1 MKNEK
6 DIPRSLITV
15 LVVLVVAIIIVGTL
29 TIVSEMT
36 NLNTAPTYKGQ
47 GSSSA
52 KVKFEVLEKNE
63 PATGKVTFTIKENPE
78 AG

>member
-1 MKNEK
+1 
-6 DIPRSLITV
+6 
-15 LVVLVVAIIIVGTL
+15 
-29 TIVSEMT
+29 MT